1 MISVMIV
8 VVLYTTVVMK
18 KKQASYFSCV
28 LFLSIVVNYITDVNP
43 YLFVWDRFLDTL
55 IGILIGVL
63 TLLCK
68 CNY

>member
-1 MISVMIV
+1 MIV